1 MMNLHQ
7 LRDTYISEQ
16 EYLEGE
22 KISEIKHEYIDGN
35 VYAMAGASKNHQRII
50 ANLARHL
57 GNYLNGSPCE
67 VFFSD
72 IKVRVDAK
80 KYFYPDVIVVCE
92 NDDEDPY
99 YTESPRII
107 VEVLSSS
114 TRKFDHTLKRQFY
127 QTLPSLEEYI
137 LIEQDFVQVEIYRKS
152 DAWQSNFYY
161 LGDTVTFQSLD
172 LSLSVAE
179 IYQHVKNDDMQ
190 EFLAQVSD
198 A

>member
-1 MMNLHQ
+1 MSLNQLH
-7 LRDTYISEQ
+7 DAYISEQ
-16 EYLEGE
+16 DYLEGE

-57 GNYLNGSPCE
+57 GNYLNSSPCE

-92 NDDEDPY
+92 NDDEDAY
-99 YTESPRII
+99 YTESPHII

-137 LIEQDFVQVEIYRKS
+137 LIEQDFVQVEVYRKA

-161 LGDTVTFQSLD
+161 LGDSVTFQSLD
-172 LSLSVAE
+172 FSLSVAE

>member
-1 MMNLHQ
+1 MGLPQ
-7 LRDTYISEQ
+7 LRDDYISEQ

-22 KISEIKHEYIDGN
+22 KISEIKHEYVDGN
-35 VYAMAGASKNHQRII
+35 VFAMAGASKNHQRII

-57 GNYLNGSPCE
+57 GNHLNGSSCE

-92 NDDEDPY
+92 NDDTDDY

-137 LIEQDFVQVEIYRKS
+137 LIEQDFVQVEVYRKAE
-152 DAWQSNFYY
+152 AWQSNFYY
-161 LGDTVTFQSLD
+161 LGDTIMFQSLD
-172 LSLSVAE
+172 FSLSVAE

-190 EFLAQVSD
+190 EFLAQVND
-198 A
+198 I

>member
-1 MMNLHQ
+1 MSLPQLH
-7 LRDTYISEQ
+7 DAYISEQ
-16 EYLEGE
+16 DYLEGE

-57 GNYLNGSPCE
+57 GNYLNSSPCE

-92 NDDEDPY
+92 NDDEDAY

-137 LIEQDFVQVEIYRKS
+137 LIEQDFVQVEVYRKA

-161 LGDTVTFQSLD
+161 LGDSVTFQSLD
-172 LSLSVAE
+172 FSLSVAE

>member
-1 MMNLHQ
+1 MGLSQ
-7 LRDTYISEQ
+7 LRDDYISEQ

-50 ANLARHL
+50 ANLTINI
-57 GNYLNGSPCE
+57 GGYLRNTPCE
-67 VFFSD
+67 IFSSD

-92 NDDEDPY
+92 NDDEDAY

-107 VEVLSSS
+107 VEVLSNS

-137 LIEQDFVQVEIYRKS
+137 LIEQDFVQVEVYRKVDS
-152 DAWQSNFYY
+152 WQSNFYY

-172 LSLSVAE
+172 FSLSVAE

>member
-1 MMNLHQ
+1 MGLSQ
-7 LRDTYISEQ
+7 LNDNYISEKD
-16 EYLEGE
+16 YLEGE

-50 ANLARHL
+50 ANLVRHL
-57 GNYLNGSPCE
+57 GNYLNDSPCE

-92 NDDEDPY
+92 NDDEDAY

-137 LIEQDFVQVEIYRKS
+137 LIEQDFVQVAVYRKADS
-152 DAWQSNFYY
+152 WQSNFYY

-172 LSLSVAE
+172 FSLSVAE
-179 IYQHVKNDDMQ
+179 IYQHVKN
-190 EFLAQVSD
+190 ECKCTVARILP
-198 A
+198 

>member
-1 MMNLHQ
+1 MSLPQLH
-7 LRDTYISEQ
+7 DAYISEQ
-16 EYLEGE
+16 DYLEGE

-57 GNYLNGSPCE
+57 GNYLNSSPCE

-92 NDDEDPY
+92 NDDEDAY

-137 LIEQDFVQVEIYRKS
+137 LIEQDFVQVAVYRKADS
-152 DAWQSNFYY
+152 WQSNFYY

-172 LSLSVAE
+172 FSLSVAE

>member
-1 MMNLHQ
+1 MMNLPQ

-127 QTLPSLEEYI
+127 QTLPSFEEYI
-137 LIEQDFVQVEIYRKS
+137 LIEQDFVQVEVYRKS

-161 LGDTVTFQSLD
+161 LGDTVTFQSLEF
-172 LSLSVAE
+172 SLSVAE

>member
-1 MMNLHQ
+1 MGLSQ
-7 LRDTYISEQ
+7 LNDNYISEQ
-16 EYLEGE
+16 DYLEGE

-72 IKVRVDAK
+72 IKVRVDTK
-80 KYFYPDVIVVCE
+80 KYFYPDIIVVCE
-92 NDDEDPY
+92 NDDEDAY

-137 LIEQDFVQVEIYRKS
+137 LIEQDFVQVAVYRKADS
-152 DAWQSNFYY
+152 WQSNFYY

-172 LSLSVAE
+172 FSLSVAE

>member
-1 MMNLHQ
+1 MSLPQ
-7 LRDTYISEQ
+7 LRHDYISEQ

-22 KISEIKHEYIDGN
+22 KISEIKHEYIDGS

-80 KYFYPDVIVVCE
+80 TYFYPDVIVVCE
-92 NDDEDPY
+92 NDDADDY

-137 LIEQDFVQVEIYRKS
+137 LIEQDFVQVEAYRKT
-152 DAWQSNFYY
+152 DAWKSNFYY
-161 LGDTVTFQSLD
+161 LDDTVTFQSLGF
-172 LSLSVAE
+172 SLSVAE
-179 IYQHVKNDDMQ
+179 IYRNVKNDDMR
-190 EFLAQVSD
+190 EFLAQVRD
-198 A
+198 T